1 MKMSQ
6 VEMIVEIA
14 NAGSISQAAQN
25 LYVSQPSL
33 SKALQRFEQEV
44 GAQIFERVSTGV
56 RLTLSLIHI

>member
-14 NAGSISQAAQN
+14 NAGQFQQAAQN

-33 SKALQRFEQEV
+33 SKALPAV
-44 GAQIFERVSTGV
+44 
-56 RLTLSLIHI
+56 

>member
-25 LYVSQPSL
+25 LYVSKRCSGL
-33 SKALQRFEQEV
+33 SR
-44 GAQIFERVSTGV
+44 R
-56 RLTLSLIHI
+56 

>member
-25 LYVSQPSL
+25 LYVSQPVQS
-33 SKALQRFEQEV
+33 AAAV
-44 GAQIFERVSTGV
+44 
-56 RLTLSLIHI
+56 